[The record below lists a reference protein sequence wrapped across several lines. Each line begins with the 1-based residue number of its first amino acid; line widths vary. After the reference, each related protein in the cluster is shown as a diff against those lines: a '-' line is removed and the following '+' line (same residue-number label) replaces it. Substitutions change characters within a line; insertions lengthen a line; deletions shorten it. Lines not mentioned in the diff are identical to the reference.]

1 MDCRNLSGLTLVE
14 LLIALA
20 VGSILMLVA
29 VPAFTGMLRTSQL
42 NSQTH
47 LFISAVNYARSIAME
62 RRQEVFICARN
73 GNICQNSHQWEVG
86 WIVFVDENG
95 NGNVEESELIR
106 VFDELGAGY
115 TLEPNLPVSH
125 LLFLPNG
132 DVRRGSRALP
142 MMTFRM
148 CSPDAFDGNL
158 AERSR
163 EIVINATGRMRL
175 QFGREITGA
184 C

>member
-14 LLIALA
+14 LLTALA
-20 VGSILMLVA
+20 IGSILMLVA
-29 VPAFTGMLRTSQL
+29 VPAFTDMLRTSQL

-47 LFISAVNYARSIAME
+47 LFLSVINYARTAAME
-62 RRQEVFICARN
+62 RQQEVLVCARK
-73 GNICQNSHQWEVG
+73 GDACQNSRQWEMG
-86 WIVFVDENG
+86 WLVFVDENR
-95 NGNVEESELIR
+95 NGNAEAEEIVR
-106 VFDELGAGY
+106 VFDALESGY
-115 TLEPNLPVSH
+115 TLAPNLPVSR

-175 QFGREITGA
+175 QFGREIVGA